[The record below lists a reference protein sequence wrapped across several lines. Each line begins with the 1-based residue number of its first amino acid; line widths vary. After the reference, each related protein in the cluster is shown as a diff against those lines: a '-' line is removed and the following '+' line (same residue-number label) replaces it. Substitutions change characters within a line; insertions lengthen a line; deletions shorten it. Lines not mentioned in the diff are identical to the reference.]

1 MADEEKKAEPVAE
14 AAAEETTATQ
24 EEPKEQIIV
33 TIGDEAAPEPEENQP
48 APVWVKKV
56 RERNRELE
64 KELRETRKKLEE
76 KEIAQKEPE
85 VGAKPTLQALD
96 YDTDKYETAVASWYE
111 RKRKADEKAALAKA
125 EADKAEKSWAEKL
138 EAYQEAKATFKADD
152 FDEAEASVKEVLD
165 QTQQGIIVHGAADPA
180 LLIYALGK
188 NEAKAKEISAI
199 KDPVKF
205 AFAIAKLEDQLKVST
220 RKPATQPEGRISGN
234 SRPSGT
240 IDSTLERLRDE
251 ASKTG
256 DFSKVVAYKRSKS
269 KA

>member
-1 MADEEKKAEPVAE
+1 MAEEEKKVEPVAE
-14 AAAEETTATQ
+14 AATEETAATQ

-33 TIGDEAAPEPEENQP
+33 TIGDEAAPEPEEDQP

-56 RERNRELE
+56 RQRNRELE

-96 YDTDKYETAVASWYE
+96 YDTDKYESALTSWYE
-111 RKRKADEKAALAKA
+111 RKRKADEKAAEARA
-125 EADKAEKSWAEKL
+125 EAEKAEKSWAEKL

-220 RKPATQPEGRISGN
+220 KKPATQPEGKIVGN
-234 SRPSGT
+234 ARPSGT
-240 IDSTLERLRDE
+240 VDSTLARLREE
-251 ASKTG
+251 ANRTG
-256 DFSKVVAYKRSKS
+256 DYTKVMAYKRSKA